1 VETQAV
7 AWVCSLRAEALS
19 GDALNFLNFAP
30 VQELDVRMLT
40 VDAIQRELDDTW
52 LRAMNNQHNDVL
64 F

>member
-7 AWVCSLRAEALS
+7 AWVCSVTAKALS

-40 VDAIQRELDDTW
+40 VDAIQRELDDT
-52 LRAMNNQHNDVL
+52 RTYTMNN
-64 F
+64 